1 MQEQLGLIHAYLVL
15 FPFSLAVWGQKQ
27 VATHLSN
34 HLLFR
39 IQNGETIT
47 KMKMYDALIFL
58 ANLTL
63 LC

>member
-1 MQEQLGLIHAYLVL
+1 MHEQLGLIHAYLVL
-15 FPFSLAVWGQKQ
+15 FPSSLAVWGQKQ

-34 HLLFR
+34 HFLFR
-39 IQNGETIT
+39 IQKRETIA
-47 KMKMYDALIFL
+47 KMKVYDAFIFL